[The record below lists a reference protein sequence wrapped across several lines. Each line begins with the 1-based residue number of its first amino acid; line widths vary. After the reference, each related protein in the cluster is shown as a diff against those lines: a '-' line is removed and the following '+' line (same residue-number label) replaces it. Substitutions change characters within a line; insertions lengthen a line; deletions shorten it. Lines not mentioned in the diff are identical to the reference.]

1 MASSVSETP
10 EYQAVLSS
18 TLFIA
23 SSTTTSLALLTSL
36 RALIS
41 NPAGSGKIG
50 LIYQLDIFA
59 TAPGC
64 SAQLFIDPV
73 SNLPTTVRPSM
84 NANVDGNN
92 TGSVLVFKA
101 DNGSAMAAGTT
112 GTDTKIYIPL
122 GTSFRESIELPPFII
137 RPGHA
142 LGINIPVLVA
152 ASVAVNARWMEYNGT

>member
-10 EYQAVLSS
+10 EYQAVLNS
-18 TLFIA
+18 TLFMA
-23 SSTTTSLALLTSL
+23 SSTTISLALLTSL
-36 RALIS
+36 RVLIS
-41 NPAGSGKIG
+41 NPSGSGKVG
-50 LIYQLDIFA
+50 LISQLDIFA

-64 SAQLFIDPV
+64 SAQLFIDPS

-92 TGSVLVFKA
+92 TAANLVFKS
-101 DNGSAMAAGTT
+101 DNGSAMAAGT

-122 GTSFRESIELPPFII
+122 GTSFRESIELPPFVI

-152 ASVAVNARWMEYNGT
+152 ASVAVNARWMEDNGT